1 MAQTHKARYNSFM
14 DRITI
19 IADVRGGRPVI
30 VGTRITV
37 SEVLEMLGSGMTEFD
52 IIEAFPN
59 LSPEDVRA
67 ALAYAARE
75 FDHPVIAA
83 Q

>member
-1 MAQTHKARYNSFM
+1 VT
-14 DRITI
+14 
-19 IADVRGGRPVI
+19 
-30 VGTRITV
+30 
-37 SEVLEMLGSGMTEFD
+37 EVLEMFGAGMTESD
-52 IIEAFPN
+52 ILQAFPN
-59 LSPEDVRA
+59 ITAEDVRA

>member
-1 MAQTHKARYNSFM
+1 M
-14 DRITI
+14 DRIVTM
-19 IADVRGGRPVI
+19 AGVRGGRPI
-30 VGTRITV
+30 VAGTRITV
-37 SEVLEMLGSGMTEFD
+37 AEVLEMFGAGMTEAD

-59 LSPEDVRA
+59 LSPEDIRA

-75 FDHPVIAA
+75 FDHPVVSA